1 MKKLLLFVAVTIC
14 AVQAYSQ
21 TTYNVSSTGTNSGTS
36 WTTVRAA
43 IAAASSGDIIQLSA
57 ETFTEKNIIFP
68 TVNSVVTPKSL
79 TIKGSGMNQ
88 TIIQADATTT
98 IAQAQDCGVF
108 KLDAAY
114 SSGITITIQDM
125 TIQNAY
131 NSFSGGGLRLSNTGT
146 QANAPT
152 LNLKNL
158 KISANRSTYGGGIYI
173 AGAAILNITSCNIT
187 GNSMT
192 SSTNMGGGIAVSPGT
207 GFVAAVTIKNSTIS
221 ANSSVGN
228 GGGIA
233 INCGANG
240 TTAAAN
246 YLWIEN
252 STIYGNNINTTSAKN
267 GGGVYFKACLSGQT
281 SVPTFTLTMNHCTIV
296 NNTTV
301 AGNGTTTS
309 GPDGVCVEN
318 SSGYATT
325 IVMNNSIIMGNSG
338 STGANACQ
346 IGSNNTSTS
355 TTANGKITA
364 SPVITNSIF
373 GIIASGAWT
382 TTTNN
387 NKLDAVMA
395 DLAFVASLSSDAT
408 PVLKMGGS
416 SIARNYVSTNYL
428 SPALTTDELGYNR
441 DLTPDAGAYEF
452 SDLNTAV
459 NTPVRANF
467 VTVTGRELRFSPVAE
482 SVEVYAQDGRLI
494 KTSYDSKSTMLNN
507 GGVYIVKIY
516 SPKGVYTQKII
527 VY

>member
-43 IAAASSGDIIQLSA
+43 IAAASSGDIIQIA
-57 ETFTEKNIIFP
+57 AGTYTEKQIIW
-68 TVNSVVTPKSL
+68 NTPKSL
-79 TIKGSGMNQ
+79 TIKGAGMSQ
-88 TIIQADATTT
+88 TILQAFATPNNTLANNCSIFQIDGT
-98 IAQAQDCGVF
+98 FSA
-108 KLDAAY
+108 
-114 SSGITITIQDM
+114 GITITIQDM
-125 TIQNAY
+125 TIQNGY
-131 NSFSGGGLRLSNTGT
+131 NLLSGGGIRINPTAT
-146 QANAPT
+146 QANAPVI
-152 LNLKNL
+152 NLTNL
-158 KISANRSTYGGGIYI
+158 KIANNTSVYGGGIYL
-173 AGAAILNITSCNIT
+173 AGAAVLNITGCYIT

-192 SSTNMGGGIAVSPGT
+192 TSGNMGGGIAVSPGT
-207 GFVAAVTIKNSTIS
+207 GYVANATIKNSTI
-221 ANSSVGN
+221 AGNSSTGN

-240 TTAAAN
+240 STAAAN
-246 YLWIEN
+246 SLWIEN
-252 STIYGNNINTTSAKN
+252 STIYGNSISTAAKM
-267 GGGVYFKACLSGQT
+267 GGGIYFKACLSGQA

-301 AGNGTTTS
+301 AGSTTSTS

-338 STGANACQ
+338 STGTNACQ

-355 TTANGKITA
+355 STANGKITNA
-364 SPVITNSIF
+364 GITNSIF
-373 GIIASGAWT
+373 GIIASGAWAT
-382 TTTNN
+382 TTTN

-428 SPALTTDELGYNR
+428 SPALTTDELGYSR
-441 DLTPDAGAYEF
+441 DATPDAGAYEF

-459 NTPVRANF
+459 NAPAQANL
-467 VTVTGRELRFSPVAE
+467 VTVTGRELHFSPFE
-482 SVEVYAQDGRLI
+482 GSVEVYAQDGRLVQA
-494 KTSYDSKSTMLNN
+494 KYDTKSTVILHNA
-507 GGVYIVKIY
+507 GVYIVKIN
-516 SPKGVYTQKII
+516 SPQGVNNQKII
-527 VY
+527 VF